1 MNFKRI
7 VLTIFTVFLVLG
19 GSIISFADSNVSKE
33 EAKKTA
39 ENALKNYLGVEL
51 DDKFESRIEFRDKRY
66 EDKSV
71 WNIEWYKYQDDI
83 HINIDAEIDS
93 NNGKILELRYHNWN
107 RDRNNIVIPIM
118 TKEEAKK
125 IADDFLKKINPVES
139 TKVKLS
145 DDNYWLQRFRGEEY
159 SFNYVRQENGIDF
172 SQDNIQI
179 GINGVTGKIESYR
192 FDWDYDVK
200 FDENKD
206 VIAKDKAKQVL
217 KDNTDMK
224 LVYFDVDKNDDN
236 KPESIDLSYKS
247 YNEKGFLVD
256 AKTGEMVRWDG
267 SKDELKYKDIKD
279 EEKEK
284 IYNNSTKPQKRSK
297 ELTEKEAKDIINSIA
312 KDFIKDDF
320 KIDRFRYEEDDDYY
334 MNRGRKIW
342 EADLNIKDKDM
353 DGNIS
358 IDALTG
364 EMIDFDVYRFN
375 DEDEDFTPKITWN
388 EGYDKAIDVLSK
400 YYGYN
405 IKDLD
410 TKLLEQKGYHYING
424 KKINSDSYYYDFARI
439 NNKMNYENNDIHVSV
454 DAITGDVTGVR
465 YVWNN
470 DAKFTTADN
479 VIDKDKAKDIYF
491 DNHKIELGYTTI
503 NDNEENDKKATLAYA
518 LEDMYRLDK
527 IDAITGKTLDYNGEE
542 FKNKDDKDYSDK
554 IKDHWAKKELTILS
568 DSYIIDFKTFEPNN
582 EISKIDAVK
591 MIVNAKGY
599 NTYRT
604 RDMKDLK
611 FKDIKNDDE
620 DMSYIKLAVEYGFV
634 ENKEENFNKDA
645 KITRQE
651 MTKMIVKLIDKE
663 EMANM
668 KGVYSLGFNDEA
680 SIGNDY
686 KGYVA
691 VCKGLGIVAGDN
703 SNFRPKDNATMTE
716 MAVSIYKALSKSGIK

>member
-1 MNFKRI
+1 MNLKRI
-7 VLTIFTVFLVLG
+7 ILTIFTVFLVLG
-19 GSIISFADSNVSKE
+19 GSILSFADSKVSKE

-39 ENALKNYLGVEL
+39 ENALKNYLGIEL
-51 DDKFESRIEFRDKRY
+51 DDKFESRIEFRNERY
-66 EDKSV
+66 EDRSV
-71 WNIEWYKYQDDI
+71 WNIDWNKSEGDI

-93 NNGKILELRYHNWN
+93 SNGKIVELRYHNWN
-107 RDRNNIVIPIM
+107 RNDDNIVIPTM

-125 IADDFLKKINPVES
+125 IADDFLRKINPVES
-139 TKVKLS
+139 TKVKLN
-145 DDNYWLQRFRGEEY
+145 DDNYWAERFRGEEY
-159 SFNYVRQENGIDF
+159 SFNYVRQENGVGF
-172 SQDNIQI
+172 NQDNIQI
-179 GINGVTGKIESYR
+179 GVNGITGKIESYR
-192 FDWDYDVK
+192 FDWDYNVK
-200 FDENKD
+200 FDDNKE
-206 VIAKDKAKQVL
+206 VIDKDKAKQIL

-224 LVYFDVDKNDDN
+224 LVYSDVDKNDDD
-236 KPESIDLSYKS
+236 KPESIDLAYKS

-256 AKTGEMVRWDG
+256 AKTGEMLRWDG
-267 SKDELKYKDIKD
+267 SKEELKYKDIKD

-334 MNRGRKIW
+334 MNRGRKVW

-364 EMIDFDVYRFN
+364 EIISFDIYRFN

-405 IKDLD
+405 IKNID

-439 NNKMNYENNDIHVSV
+439 NNKMNYENNNISVSV
-454 DAITGDVTGVR
+454 DAITGEVTRVD

-470 DAKFTTADN
+470 DAKFITVDN
-479 VIDKDKAKDIYF
+479 VIDKEKAKDIYF
-491 DNHKIELGYTTI
+491 DNSKIELGYTTI
-503 NDNEENDKKATLAYA
+503 NDNKENNRKATLAYS
-518 LEDMYRLDK
+518 LEDMYGLDK
-527 IDAITGKTLDYNGEE
+527 IDAITGKKLDYNGEE

-568 DSYIIDFKTFEPNN
+568 DSYIIDLKTFEPNN
-582 EISKIDAVK
+582 EISKIDAIK

-604 RDMKDLK
+604 SDIKDLK

-620 DMSYIKLAVEYGFV
+620 DMSYIKLAIEYGFV

-663 EMANM
+663 QMANM
-668 KGVYSLGFNDEA
+668 KDVYSLGFNDED
-680 SIGNDY
+680 SIDNDY

-703 SNFRPKDNATMTE
+703 SSFRPKDNATMTE
-716 MAVSIYKALSKSGIK
+716 MAVSVYKALSKSGIK